1 MDETSTFEEL
11 KIKSGHILGTEM
23 KIYLPPEEI
32 LEAQIKEGRNCC
44 DEPECEIK

>member
-11 KIKSGHILGTEM
+11 KIKSGHLLGTEL
-23 KIYLPPEEI
+23 KIDSPLEEI
-32 LEAQIKEGRNCC
+32 LEAQIREGRNCC